1 LLEEAKRI
9 ASVIASKAPLAIA
22 ATKRA
27 IDEGA
32 GLPLS
37 EALALEALQFG
48 LMIETADFT
57 EGTKAFLE
65 KRKAQ
70 FSGA

>member
-1 LLEEAKRI
+1 
-9 ASVIASKAPLAIA
+9 VIASKAPLAIA

-32 GLPLS
+32 GLPLN